1 MAIIS
6 ATDLLRRIPLFSSLT
21 DKQLEEVSQGV
32 SKERFKKDAFVV
44 KQGFTS
50 DALHIF
56 LNGRAHVLRNNSR
69 GKEVII
75 SILNPGDYVGEM
87 SLIDQIPHS
96 ASVRTEIESDVLTLQ
111 SSTFARLMPEQS
123 SPAYRM
129 LCMLVKRLR
138 YADEQIES
146 LALMDVNGRVAR
158 MLLEMAVDDE
168 EGGLVIKTK
177 FSQQDMAKMVGSS
190 REMVAKSFRS
200 LELKKF
206 THVDSNGYLHLRPDI
221 HSNF

>member
-1 MAIIS
+1 
-6 ATDLLRRIPLFSSLT
+6 
-21 DKQLEEVSQGV
+21 
-32 SKERFKKDAFVV
+32 
-44 KQGFTS
+44 
-50 DALHIF
+50 
-56 LNGRAHVLRNNSR
+56 
-69 GKEVII
+69 
-75 SILNPGDYVGEM
+75 
-87 SLIDQIPHS
+87 
-96 ASVRTEIESDVLTLQ
+96 
-111 SSTFARLMPEQS
+111 MPEQS

-190 REMVAKSFRS
+190 REMVAKSFKS
-200 LELKKF
+200 LEQKKF

>member
-6 ATDLLRRIPLFSSLT
+6 ASDLLRRIPLCSSLT

-44 KQGFTS
+44 KQGFS
-50 DALHIF
+50 SGGLHIF
-56 LNGRAHVLRNNSR
+56 LNGRARVLRNNDR

-87 SLIDQIPHS
+87 SLIDQMPHS
-96 ASVRTEIESDVLTLQ
+96 ASVRTEIESDVLTIK
-111 SSTFARLMPEQS
+111 SITFARLMPEQS
-123 SPAYRM
+123 SSAHKI

-146 LALMDVNGRVAR
+146 LALMDVNGRVVR
-158 MLLEMAVDDE
+158 MLLELAVDDE
-168 EGGLVIKTK
+168 EGGLMIKNK

-190 REMVAKSFRS
+190 REMVAKAFKL
-200 LELKKF
+200 LEVRKF
-206 THVDSNGYLHLRPDI
+206 IFTDTTGYLHLRPDI
-221 HSNF
+221 RSTF